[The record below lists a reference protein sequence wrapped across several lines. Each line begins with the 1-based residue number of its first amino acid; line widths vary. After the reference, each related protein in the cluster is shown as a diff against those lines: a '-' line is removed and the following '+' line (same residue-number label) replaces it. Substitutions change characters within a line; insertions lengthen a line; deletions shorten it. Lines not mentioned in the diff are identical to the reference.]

1 VASSDAI
8 AYFGDTL
15 VKLLQDGLK
24 DLLAPAEIFLSTLS
38 DFKNST
44 MSEPTVTVF
53 LYDVGTSGGTR
64 TVSTGA
70 IGGATPS
77 DPLDLHLLIT
87 PWAPVTRDAY
97 VLTGAII
104 ALLYAHPIFTPE
116 ELLGPQGTWAPG
128 DTVEISLESLS
139 IENQCCIWK
148 AIGVPYR
155 LSLAYLARGIRIGP
169 APALMAKTK

>member
-87 PWAPVTRDAY
+87 PWAPVTRAMPMC
-97 VLTGAII
+97 L
-104 ALLYAHPIFTPE
+104 
-116 ELLGPQGTWAPG
+116 QG
-128 DTVEISLESLS
+128 
-139 IENQCCIWK
+139 
-148 AIGVPYR
+148 R
-155 LSLAYLARGIRIGP
+155 
-169 APALMAKTK
+169 

>member
-64 TVSTGA
+64 DVRFV
-70 IGGATPS
+70 P
-77 DPLDLHLLIT
+77 
-87 PWAPVTRDAY
+87 
-97 VLTGAII
+97 
-104 ALLYAHPIFTPE
+104 
-116 ELLGPQGTWAPG
+116 
-128 DTVEISLESLS
+128 
-139 IENQCCIWK
+139 K
-148 AIGVPYR
+148 ADIV
-155 LSLAYLARGIRIGP
+155 
-169 APALMAKTK
+169 